1 MKEEISEWC
10 PNCVMASRLYVINAY
25 CNSRL

>member
-10 PNCVMASRLYVINAY
+10 PNCGMTSRLYVINGY
-25 CNSRL
+25 CKSRL